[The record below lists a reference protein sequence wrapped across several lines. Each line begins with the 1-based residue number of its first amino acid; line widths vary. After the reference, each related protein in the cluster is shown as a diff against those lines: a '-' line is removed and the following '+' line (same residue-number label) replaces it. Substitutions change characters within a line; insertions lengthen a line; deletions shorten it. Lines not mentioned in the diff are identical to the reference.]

1 MLSRKLSRA
10 LALGG
15 TIAMSLWAWIPTA
28 SSGSP
33 PSIDDE
39 ATYAPVQSISYEFGS
54 KSVSGYF
61 VQQSATCVVTLMI
74 AEKSEAQESRPLSPT
89 RVRLM
94 LYPDQIAGLDSEQGR
109 SLNFTCGDGAATLL
123 VNVGA
128 RDRLVELQT
137 LALQRTIAQ
146 RH

>member
-1 MLSRKLSRA
+1 M
-10 LALGG
+10 
-15 TIAMSLWAWIPTA
+15 IPTA

-54 KSVSGYF
+54 KSVSGYS
-61 VQQSATCVVTLMI
+61 VQQSATCVVTLTI
-74 AEKSEAQESRPLSPT
+74 DKKSEAQDSGPLSPT

-94 LYPDQIAGLDSEQGR
+94 LYPEQIAGVDSEEGR
-109 SLNFTCGDGAATLL
+109 SLNLTCGDGAATLL

-128 RDRLVELQT
+128 RDRFVELQT